1 MYHACTEHF
10 QPAGVF
16 ADRATLATAKH
27 TIYIHF
33 HARFGE
39 REVAFAKA
47 CPSSLTI
54 HLIGEVNQYP
64 FEIAEGDMFANCKS
78 FYLIKHRFVRG
89 INCFIAVAFARKND
103 ANGFRCVFAHSVNL
117 PRAGVS
123 SQEQAGCGGIERIPH
138 IPGRVAWRHIE
149 QLEVVLVGLYV
160 RAVVDLEAHGGE
172 NGVDVAQGAGGDMQ
186 LAQILRPTREGYVDT
201 FGTTSR
207 L

>member
-1 MYHACTEHF
+1 MYHACTKHF

-64 FEIAEGDMFANCKS
+64 FEIAEGDMFAYCKS
-78 FYLIKHRFVRG
+78 FYLVEHEFVRG
-89 INCFIAVAFARKND
+89 INCFVAIALAREND
-103 ANGFRCVFAHSVNL
+103 ANGLWGVFAHGMNL
-117 PRAGVS
+117 SRTGMR
-123 SQEQAGCGGIERIPH
+123 SQDQARRGGIEGIPH
-138 IPGRVAWRHIE
+138 IPGRMAWRYIE
-149 QLEVVLVGLYV
+149 QLEVIFVGLYL
-160 RAVVDLEAHGGE
+160 RAVVDLESHGSEDGI
-172 NGVDVAQGAGGDMQ
+172 NVAQGTCCDMQ
-186 LAQILRPTREGYVDT
+186 LAKVLWPTR
-201 FGTTSR
+201 
-207 L
+207 